1 MTWSPFIP
9 HPALAGRSLLTL
21 RHHPPEAVAAIL
33 DTADR
38 LKAEPRD
45 GWPPLLAGKVIA
57 LIFERPSTRT
67 RVSFVSGIARL
78 GGTSLVLSP
87 DDMQLGRGESIED
100 TAKVL
105 GRMVD
110 AIMLRTGPQA
120 TLVELDRHAGV
131 PVINGLT
138 YEHHPCQALAD
149 AQTLRERFGDLS
161 GLRVAWLGDGNN
173 CCVSLMVVGALT
185 GMAITAACPDGYTPD
200 PELVAWADA
209 TARARGGEVRMV
221 SDPVEAVAGARGL
234 FTDTWVSMGDEGPRT
249 RGAPCSR
256 PTASTTPC
264 STARPPTRW
273 RCTACPR
280 TTARR
285 SPTRCSTVPGRRCGT
300 RPRTACTPR
309 RPCWRTPW
317 DEHLPQEAAPP
328 RVEPTRWVPVAF
340 ARHQPEAEM
349 LAGLLAELEI
359 PCFMRRTT
367 IDVPDMMAGGP
378 RELLVPGRPG
388 ARGAGAA
395 RSRLEPLQN

>member
-1 MTWSPFIP
+1 MRRSDGIPAGMAIRVRLHSPAVTWSPFIP

-45 GWPPLLAGKVIA
+45 GWPPLLAGKVVA

-87 DDMQLGRGESIED
+87 GDMQLGRGESIED

-110 AIMLRTGPQA
+110 AVMLRTGPQA

-161 GLRVAWLGDGNN
+161 GLRIAWLGDGNN

-185 GMAITAACPDGYTPD
+185 GMAITAACPEGYTPD

-209 TARARGGEVRMV
+209 TARAHGGGVRMV
-221 SDPVEAVAGARGL
+221 SDPVEAVVGAHGL
-234 FTDTWVSMGDEGPRT
+234 FTDTWVSMGDEGAEDER
-249 RGAPCSR
+249 RAVFAPYR
-256 PTASTTPC
+256 IDDAMLD
-264 STARPPTRW
+264 R
-273 RCTACPR
+273 
-280 TTARR
+280 
-285 SPTRCSTVPGRRCGT
+285 
-300 RPRTACTPR
+300 
-309 RPCWRTPW
+309 
-317 DEHLPQEAAPP
+317 AAPDAVALHCLPAHHGEEITYEVLHGP
-328 RVEPTRWVPVAF
+328 RSAVWD
-340 ARHQPEAEM
+340 QAENRM
-349 LAGLLAELEI
+349 HAQAALLAHAL
-359 PCFMRRTT
+359 
-367 IDVPDMMAGGP
+367 G
-378 RELLVPGRPG
+378 
-388 ARGAGAA
+388 
-395 RSRLEPLQN
+395 